1 MNKQAIAVL
10 LFLILIGISAI
21 VINGSNG
28 KIANETSP
36 VITHIENNI
45 TSIYYSEQYIL
56 RHSHIVNNSTYSF
69 LNNFILNQ
77 HHININKLSK
87 NVYTNNVVSTVPE
100 QSVINYNI
108 SFIYPL
114 NLYNYLLPKHAVI
127 LTQQIM
133 TYVLSGNHFLF
144 NVDIPVFPGTT
155 QELYNMP
162 GVTVFNSTQT
172 FLNEYSPLIPNT
184 YIPNN
189 INQLPNYISYNP
201 IKFKYNAQTYQTK
214 NSTGATVW
222 YTPTYNISAY
232 YANSSSPIPAY
243 QITFTNNV
251 PFNITIAGTTYTD
264 QTSLTVSEPN
274 GTYYYT
280 VTYNGSTYYS
290 TVVVSGQNIQVN
302 IKSIPIII
310 NTMAYLYLYLA
321 ISFIGVMALLRLS
334 QGFISIYGMLSVM
347 IVYLGYRLQV
357 EYFNTTLIAIIVTM
371 LCAFISY
378 KVVLEE

>member
-36 VITHIENNI
+36 IISHPENNVSI
-45 TSIYYSEQYIL
+45 IYYSNQYL
-56 RHSHIVNNSTYSF
+56 LSHSHIVNNTTYNS
-69 LNNFILNQ
+69 LIMHMKKQNILYNSS
-77 HHININKLSK
+77 IKISNAVATIPYGLDA
-87 NVYTNNVVSTVPE
+87 P
-100 QSVINYNI
+100 NYNI
-108 SFIYPL
+108 TFIYPL
-114 NLYNYLLPKHAVI
+114 NLYNYLLPKHGVI
-127 LTQQIM
+127 IYQQQI
-133 TYVLSGNHFLF
+133 TFTESGTHYILNQTS
-144 NVDIPVFPGTT
+144 PVFPGKTF
-155 QELYNMP
+155 Y
-162 GVTVFNSTQT
+162 GYGNSNVADYYERDTLLSEYAVIISGT
-172 FLNEYSPLIPNT
+172 NFLNSIT
-184 YIPNN
+184 T
-189 INQLPNYISYNP
+189 LPNYISYSP
-201 IKFKYNAQTYQTK
+201 AQFIYNANQYQH
-214 NSTGATVW
+214 NSTYWV
-222 YTPTYNISAY
+222 TPTYNISAY
-232 YANSSSPIPAY
+232 YSNSAAPIPAY
-243 QITFTNNV
+243 PITFTNNV

-290 TVVVSGQNIQVN
+290 TVVVSGQNVQVN

-347 IVYLGYRLQV
+347 IVYLGYRLQI
-357 EYFNTTLIAIIVTM
+357 EYFNTTIIAIIITM